1 MQDWIADKDKSVMAF
16 EKIKNTVLP
25 KLISGEIISIE
36 KEESGSV
43 LAMMDI
49 HSGIDLVRKNEIGL
63 QGIAWRAQW
72 EKAYNTFTI
81 RAERTTG
88 TKTELEKRLEAIEKE
103 YFYPAYTIQAYFDND
118 RDFNWLSVGIIRTRD
133 LYETFIERP
142 DLFSERTVKSDG
154 NKFYVVNWNNLPT
167 MKTLHY
173 HDHRAMA

>member
-16 EKIKNTVLP
+16 EKIKDTVLP
-25 KLISGEIISIE
+25 KLISGELISIE

-43 LAMMDI
+43 LAMMDVY
-49 HSGIDLVRKNEIGL
+49 SGIDLVRINETGL

-72 EKAYNTFTI
+72 DIAYNTFTI

-118 RDFNWLSVGIIRTRD
+118 CDYNCLSVGIIRTRD
-133 LYETFIERP
+133 LYDTFIERP
-142 DLFSERTVKSDG
+142 DLFSERVAKSDG
-154 NKFYVVNWNNLPT
+154 NKFYIVNWSNLPT
-167 MKTLHY
+167 MKTLHFT
-173 HDHRAMA
+173 